1 MAEACGWDF
10 IHHFPQNKSFKHV
23 NKWVP
28 WSLTEQDM
36 SRFSLEA
43 RPWIERAAESLICLY
58 ALLITH
64 GRMAFNPQR
73 AEVKLTSR
81 PERDGERGRITCTSE
96 GSARLI
102 QQTHYKS
109 HRRLSIIP
117 QYFDWHVVEKKL
129 SVSSRLTTLTLHG
142 FTARVLEHVCI
153 FPQEGKPS
161 LCFQFVEKP
170 QLS

>member
-10 IHHFPQNKSFKHV
+10 IHHFPQNKSFKRV

-43 RPWIERAAESLICLY
+43 RSWIESAAESLICLY

-81 PERDGERGRITCTSE
+81 PERDGEGKDHRHLWGQREVNSADTLQEPQAAVDHSTVFWLTCSE
-96 GSARLI
+96 KNCRLAVDSQI
-102 QQTHYKS
+102 LIL
-109 HRRLSIIP
+109 R
-117 QYFDWHVVEKKL
+117 
-129 SVSSRLTTLTLHG
+129 G
-142 FTARVLEHVCI
+142 FTAHISEHVCK

-161 LCFQFVEKP
+161 LCFQFVEEP